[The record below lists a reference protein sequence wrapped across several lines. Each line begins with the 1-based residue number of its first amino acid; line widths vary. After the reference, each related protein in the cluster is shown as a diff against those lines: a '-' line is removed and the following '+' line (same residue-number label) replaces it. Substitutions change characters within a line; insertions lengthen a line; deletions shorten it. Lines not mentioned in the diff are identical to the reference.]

1 VSNRVPARR
10 DARAR
15 RFRRSPHVAVYW
27 LKRRLVVHEYSSD
40 TRVKGSPLILE
51 VIDYL
56 SSWRTTHQLARHLE
70 VSDGASLGA
79 LVDSLV
85 RLGVLDASDTP
96 RRPEAVRLEAWD
108 AWSVDAGFFHQA
120 TRNVVFN
127 DSGENEARAD
137 ARGNRPA
144 PPPPV
149 KTIDGSRAALPRPAQ
164 RTALA
169 RVLTERRTWRRFSKQ
184 PVTLQDL
191 STLLWLTW
199 GIQSWVDLQGYG
211 PTPLT
216 TSPSPGARHS
226 IEAYVLA
233 RSVAELPA
241 GLYHYAAADH
251 AIVGLRDRSARRP
264 SDYLPGQGCYDEAGA
279 LVFLTAVFERAQ
291 YRYPHGRTYRALLAE
306 VGHQAQT
313 FCLVATALGLAPF
326 CSMALADSDVEHDL
340 GIDGISE
347 AVLYAVGVGQRPRG
361 VRWAPYAE
369 TTRVPHRTPA
379 RPFGNGAGRR

>member
-1 VSNRVPARR
+1 MSDRVTARR

-40 TRVKGSPLILE
+40 TRIKGSPLILE
-51 VIDYL
+51 VLDYL
-56 SSWRTTHQLARHLE
+56 SAWRTTDQLSRHLK

-96 RRPEAVRLEAWD
+96 RRPEAARLEAWD

-120 TRNVVFN
+120 TRNVLYT
-127 DSGENEARAD
+127 DAAENEAKAD
-137 ARGNRPA
+137 ARGHRLA

-149 KTIDGSRAALPRPAQ
+149 KTIAGPRVPLPRPD
-164 RTALA
+164 RRSALA
-169 RVLTERRTWRRFSKQ
+169 SVLTERRTWRRFGRQ
-184 PVTLQDL
+184 PLPLQDL
-191 STLLWLTW
+191 STLLWLSW
-199 GIQSWVDLQGYG
+199 GIQSWVDLEGYG

-233 RSVAELPA
+233 RSVAGLPA

-251 AIVGLRDRSARRP
+251 AIVGLPDRSARRP
-264 SDYLPGQGCYDEAGA
+264 SDYLPGQPCYDEAAA

-291 YRYPHGRTYRALLAE
+291 YRYPHGRTYRTLLAE

-326 CSMALADSDVEHDL
+326 CSMALADTAVEHDL
-340 GIDGISE
+340 GVDGISE
-347 AVLYAVGVGQRPRG
+347 AVLYAVGVGRRPRG
-361 VRWAPYAE
+361 VRWAPWGD
-369 TTRVPHRTPA
+369 TTPVPRRTSA
-379 RPFGNGAGRR
+379 RPSGK

>member
-1 VSNRVPARR
+1 M
-10 DARAR
+10 
-15 RFRRSPHVAVYW
+15 YW

-40 TRVKGSPLILE
+40 TRIKGSPLILE

-56 SSWRTTHQLARHLE
+56 SSWRTTEQLARHLK

-79 LVDSLV
+79 LVGSLV

-96 RRPEAVRLEAWD
+96 RRPEAARLQAWD

-120 TRNVVFN
+120 TRNVLYTDSAEN
-127 DSGENEARAD
+127 DATAD
-137 ARGNRPA
+137 ARGRRRA

-149 KTIDGSRAALPRPAQ
+149 KTIDGTRVALPRPAR
-164 RTALA
+164 RTPLA
-169 RVLTERRTWRRFSKQ
+169 RVLTERRTWRRFGKQ
-184 PVTLQDL
+184 PVTVQDL
-191 STLLWLTW
+191 STLLWLAW
-199 GIQSWVDLQGYG
+199 GIQSWVDLEGYG

-233 RSVAELPA
+233 RSVAGLPA

-251 AIVGLRDRSARRP
+251 AIVALPDRSVRRP
-264 SDYLPGQGCYDEAGA
+264 SDYLPGQRCYDEAGA

-291 YRYPHGRTYRALLAE
+291 YRYPHGRTYRTLLAE

-326 CSMALADSDVEHDL
+326 CSMALADSDIEHDL
-340 GIDGISE
+340 GVDGISE
-347 AVLYAVGVGQRPRG
+347 AVLYAVGVGRRPPG
-361 VRWAPYAE
+361 VRWAPWGD
-369 TTRVPHRTPA
+369 TTRVPRRTPA
-379 RPFGNGAGRR
+379 RPFGK